1 MIYGVGLHLIKLL
14 VLCQYSVIPKLV
26 NITKV
31 VYIHSIFAVVF

>member
-1 MIYGVGLHLIKLL
+1 MFAIYATG
-14 VLCQYSVIPKLV
+14 SVIPKLV